1 MDLKRNEGLTG
12 YPLLGGCKHR
22 RTHVL
27 LGKAGRPR
35 IFKSNCQVSSWSV
48 SGRHGTS
55 FDGRDGA
62 LTAEKQNEKKVE
74 DFKEVREKKILVQ
87 KQTVITGTKEYKT
100 LFSLKYK

>member
-1 MDLKRNEGLTG
+1 MDFKRNEGLTG

-22 RTHVL
+22 CAHVL

-35 IFKSNCQVSSWSV
+35 IFTSNCQVSSWSV

-55 FDGRDGA
+55 FDGRDRA

-74 DFKEVREKKILVQ
+74 DFKEVTEKK
-87 KQTVITGTKEYKT
+87 
-100 LFSLKYK
+100 KYLCKSKL